1 MTLTQL
7 RYLVSIIEHGF
18 NISKAAAALHTS
30 QPGISRQVRLL
41 EQQLGINILVRRA
54 GRIVGVTEH
63 GERVINSAKT
73 IMKEV
78 GSLKL
83 MGDEMLGQ
91 ETGELRIAALHSVA
105 LKLLP
110 QPVVAVRNAYPEVVI
125 NVQQASATRA
135 FDLLRAG
142 EIELGITIEAPPS
155 LYGLASLNVRTI
167 PRILLAP
174 EGHELLDQDSI
185 SLEDIARHPM
195 VFSNAVT
202 VGSWDVLRTFQK
214 HNIEVSPLV
223 YAMDA
228 SVIKS
233 YVRHG
238 AGIAV
243 LSGASFSEGDDPGLR
258 AVDVSHLFK
267 ETSISIVFDPY
278 TYMRGYVY
286 KFIEVLAPQWTK
298 SKIEQEVRSQV
309 YASPELETDD
319 EKE

>member
-18 NISKAAAALHTS
+18 NISKAAATLHTS

-41 EQQLGINILVRRA
+41 EQQLGINILARRA

-63 GERVINSAKT
+63 GERVINSAKA

-91 ETGELRIAALHSVA
+91 ETGELRIAALHGVA
-105 LKLLP
+105 LTLLP

-142 EIELGITIEAPPS
+142 EIELGVTIEAPPP
-155 LYGLASLNVRTI
+155 LYGLTSLSVKTI
-167 PRILLAP
+167 PRVLLVP
-174 EGHELLDQDSI
+174 EGHELLTLGSI
-185 SLEDIARHPM
+185 SLKDIAGYPM
-195 VFSNAVT
+195 VFSSAVT
-202 VGSWDVLRTFQK
+202 VGSWDVLRAFQK
-214 HNIEVSPLV
+214 HDIEVSPAV

-233 YVRHG
+233 FVRHG

-243 LSGASFSEGDDPGLR
+243 LSGASYVEENDPGLR
-258 AVDVSHLFK
+258 AINVSHLFQ
-267 ETSISIVFDPY
+267 ESSISIVFDPY

-298 SKIEQEVRSQV
+298 SEIEQEIRSQI
-309 YASPELETDD
+309 YAGPGNEGEDD
-319 EKE
+319 KE